1 MATQRFLLY
10 ESCSYLDLTF
20 AGLATGLK
28 LSDGRVRELALPR
41 VKVQVEVAEQFAAL
55 LILNAKLKKT
65 TQ

>member
-20 AGLATGLK
+20 AGLAAGLK